1 MIDCGKPASNQMQ
14 LDGLGLEGG
23 ETMAEARMWVGLHFS
38 EWCRYKEIARDECR
52 GGSLASPNF
61 VLQSMRHRCKVSV
74 KNALAPYLARIA
86 MEEDP
91 HIRFRTARSA
101 ADGWTEAVL

>member
-14 LDGLGLEGG
+14 LDGLWCEG
-23 ETMAEARMWVGLHFS
+23 EEEMREARMWVGTHFS
-38 EWCRYKEIARDECR
+38 DWCRYKEIAREQSSE
-52 GGSLASPNF
+52 GYASPNF
-61 VLQSMRHRCKVSV
+61 VLQSMRHRCRVSV

-91 HIRFRTARSA
+91 SIRFRTARSR
-101 ADGWTEAVL
+101 ADGFTTVQL